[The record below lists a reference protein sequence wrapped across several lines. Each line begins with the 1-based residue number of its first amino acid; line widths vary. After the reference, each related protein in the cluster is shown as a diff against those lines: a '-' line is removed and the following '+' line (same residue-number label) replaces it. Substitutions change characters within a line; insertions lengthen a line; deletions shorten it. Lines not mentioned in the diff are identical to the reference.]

1 MMKVI
6 HRPMIIHINRHLLVR
21 LTVQHSERGS
31 NFDLII
37 VARPK
42 KRANHSVLAVRSA
55 KVMVEDGEQR
65 DGMNCD
71 IDRCASVSR
80 EFRSVCKKFSDG
92 KNLR

>member
-6 HRPMIIHINRHLLVR
+6 HRPMIVHINRHLLVR

-31 NFDLII
+31 NFNFII

-55 KVMVEDGEQR
+55 KVVVEDGEQR
-65 DGMNCD
+65 DGVNCD
-71 IDRCASVSR
+71 IDRCPSVSR
-80 EFRSVCKKFSDG
+80 EFRKR
-92 KNLR
+92 L